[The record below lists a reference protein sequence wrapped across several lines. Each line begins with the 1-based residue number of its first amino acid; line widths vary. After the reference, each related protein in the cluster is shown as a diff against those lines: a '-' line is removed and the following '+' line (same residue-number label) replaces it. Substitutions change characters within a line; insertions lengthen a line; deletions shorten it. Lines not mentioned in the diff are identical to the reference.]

1 MKCIAILILASLS
14 FFYSSKKCEAQVL
27 DTIVY
32 SLKQKPKFFL
42 NLNTFNSVVS
52 NEMVNFFGFK
62 TGVNYNKRVK
72 FGVGYYVMTSKKV
85 VSPISVSNDSVQYT
99 TNGEL
104 RLNFFSFSA
113 EYIYY
118 ISYPWQFSFTPFQ
131 FSLGE
136 GHYNYITEPDKVHT
150 KTKGQSVVL
159 YEPNVS
165 GQYSVFKWLGFAVS
179 VGYRAKVY
187 SSKELKED
195 LSAPTFAIG
204 VRIFVD
210 ELYKKPSKKE

>member
-1 MKCIAILILASLS
+1 MKFTVIIVLFALS
-14 FFYSSKKCEAQVL
+14 FFYSPKKCNAQVL
-27 DTIVY
+27 DTIEY

-52 NEMVNFFGFK
+52 NEMVNFLGFK
-62 TGVNYNKRVK
+62 TGLNYNKRLK

-85 VSPISVSNDSVQYT
+85 VSPISVTNDSLQYT

-104 RLNFFSFSA
+104 RLNFISLSA

-118 ISYPWQFSFTPFQ
+118 ISYPWQFSFTPLQ
-131 FSLGE
+131 FSLGK
-136 GHYNYITEPDKVHT
+136 GHYNYITEPDKIHT
-150 KTKGQSVVL
+150 KTKGQSIIL
-159 YEPNVS
+159 YEPNIT
-165 GQYSVFKWLGFAVS
+165 GQYSVFKWFGVAVS
-179 VGYRAKVY
+179 VGYRVKVY

-204 VRIFVD
+204 IRVFVD
-210 ELYKKPSKKE
+210 ELYKKPSQKK